1 MSCAD
6 LLAAC
11 SLHLVCWFPKAAVE
25 VLKAMV
31 KDGGDTRA
39 MKLMTSLINKVTV
52 HAIFAL
58 TMEESSMQS
67 NAAMVVAQSGLPAD
81 R

>member
-1 MSCAD
+1 M
-6 LLAAC
+6 AAY

-39 MKLMTSLINKVTV
+39 MKLMTSVINKVGC
-52 HAIFAL
+52 
-58 TMEESSMQS
+58 MEFWLQ
-67 NAAMVVAQSGLPAD
+67 
-81 R
+81 